1 MKWVSYLNGLY
12 FKIYKLTNIMK
23 KFNLFFVIIYT
34 LFVFVSCNQVN
45 KKGLEVKNLT
55 QTKSESVYYINKSDT
70 IENKFLFDESLV

>member
-1 MKWVSYLNGLY
+1 MKWISYLNGLY

-55 QTKSESVYYINKSDT
+55 QTKSESVYYIKKSDT

>member
-23 KFNLFFVIIYT
+23 KSNLFFVIIYT

-55 QTKSESVYYINKSDT
+55 QMKSESVYYIKKSDT